1 MDRGE
6 VKPLTRNSLDSS
18 PRYGAT
24 AEALR
29 ELKCERAY
37 LDGELC
43 AVEARPVQSDPRWQ
57 ANLKPNGRLGR
68 AVVS

>member
-6 VKPLTRNSLDSS
+6 VKPPTRNSLDWS

-29 ELKCERAY
+29 ELKASALISMASCAPLRRAQFKVIQ
-37 LDGELC
+37 G
-43 AVEARPVQSDPRWQ
+43 ARRI
-57 ANLKPNGRLGR
+57 
-68 AVVS
+68 